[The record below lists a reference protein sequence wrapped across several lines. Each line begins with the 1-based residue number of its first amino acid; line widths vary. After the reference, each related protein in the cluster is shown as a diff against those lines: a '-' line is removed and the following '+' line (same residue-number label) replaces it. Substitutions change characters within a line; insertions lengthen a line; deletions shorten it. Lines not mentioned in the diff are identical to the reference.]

1 MAAAATLTF
10 HDTWRPRANPWVIA
24 ITVTMATFMEALDTS
39 IANVAMPHI
48 GGSLSA
54 SPDEA
59 TWVLTSY
66 LVANAMVLPIS
77 GWIANRMGRKRF
89 YMSCVFL
96 FTVASLAL
104 RPRPN
109 PRHAGLLPRSA
120 GRGRRR
126 LAAQ

>member
-1 MAAAATLTF
+1 MAAAATASF
-10 HDTWRPRANPWVIA
+10 HDTWRPRANPWLIA
-24 ITVTMATFMEALDTS
+24 ITVTLATFMEALDTS

-54 SPDEA
+54 SRDEA

-89 YMSCVFL
+89 YMTCVFL
-96 FTVASLAL
+96 FTVASLLCGLAPTL
-104 RPRPN
+104 
-109 PRHAGLLPRSA
+109 GLLVFFRVLQGAA
-120 GRGRRR
+120 G
-126 LAAQ
+126 